1 MRPQDYFTPALAVGN
16 GTLIGVACVVF
27 IICALFWI
35 FGRR

>member
-1 MRPQDYFTPALAVGN
+1 MYLSPAIAINN

-27 IICALFWI
+27 IICAIFWL